1 MPVSREYLQEDI
13 VPVRF
18 KGQIDVDIRDSQP
31 DWTPFE
37 PPKAPADAPNVLYI
51 VLDDVGFSAMSCYG
65 GPIETPNIDRIAAN
79 GVRFTQWHTT
89 ALCSPTR
96 SCLLNGRNH
105 TRNSMACIT
114 EAAIGFPNASGTI
127 PPENGML
134 SEILGELGWN
144 TYMVGKWHL
153 CPTDEMNLAATRR
166 NWPSG
171 RGFERW
177 YGFLG
182 AETNQWYP
190 DLVYDNH
197 PVEPPRTPE
206 EGYHLTDDLTD
217 KAIEFIKDA
226 KAIAPE
232 KPFFLY
238 YALGA
243 CHAPH
248 HAPKEWIKKFTGRFD
263 VGYEA
268 MREHTLARQRE
279 LGLVPA
285 EVELPPVNPI
295 GTPDTRSGPD
305 NLPFPELDYTRPWD
319 SLNDDERRLFSRMAE
334 VYAGFLA
341 HADHHIGR
349 LLDYLEQNDQL
360 ENTLVVV
367 VSDNGASGEGGP
379 NGSVNE
385 MKFANGV
392 PDDLEENL
400 AKLDELGGTR
410 TYNHYPN
417 GWAMAFNTPFKM
429 WKRYEF
435 NGGTADPCIISWP
448 AGTTVRGEIRDQY
461 HHAIDIVPTIL
472 DVLGVEA
479 PETIKGHTQT
489 PFDGVSMRDSLD
501 DASATSA
508 RRTQFYAM
516 LGSRSIWHDGWKAV
530 TTHPTLAGWSHFNDD
545 EWELY
550 HTDVDR
556 SELNNLASEQPD
568 KVRELVN
575 IWFSEAGANGAFPL
589 DDRSAV
595 EILTTPRPQLTAPRN
610 RYVYY
615 PNTAPVSE
623 WQAVNTRNRSFVIGA
638 LVDIP
643 APGAEGVL
651 FALGARFGGHALYVR
666 DNRLHYVNS
675 FVGAVEQ
682 KIVGTGDI
690 PTGENLILSA
700 AFEKD
705 GMEPDGAVGTL
716 TLYHGDRMVGEGRI
730 KTQLG
735 AFAIAGSGLYV
746 GRHGGEPVTDDY
758 PGEPPYRFTGGT
770 INRVAIDVSGEPY
783 MDLEREAA
791 LMLMRE

>member
-1 MPVSREYLQEDI
+1 MGKPFRGV
-13 VPVRF
+13 VN
-18 KGQIDVDIRDSQP
+18 VDIRDSVP
-31 DWTPFE
+31 DWSPFE
-37 PPKAPADAPNVLYI
+37 PPKAPADAPNVVYI
-51 VLDDVGFSAMSCYG
+51 VLDDVGFSAMRCYG
-65 GPIETPNIDRIAAN
+65 GPIETPNIDRIAAK
-79 GVRFTQWHTT
+79 GVRYTQWHTT

-96 SCLLNGRNH
+96 SCLLTGRNH

-114 EAAIGFPNASGTI
+114 EASIGFPNASGTI

-134 SEILGELGWN
+134 PEILAERGWN

-197 PVEPPRTPE
+197 PVDQPRSPE
-206 EGYHLTDDLTD
+206 EGYHLTEDITD
-217 KAIEFIKDA
+217 KALEFIKDA
-226 KAIAPE
+226 KVIAPE

-238 YALGA
+238 YAPGA

-248 HAPKEWIKKFTGRFD
+248 HAPKEWIEKFAGKFD
-263 VGYEA
+263 MGYDA
-268 MREHTLARQRE
+268 IREQTLARQKE
-279 LGLVPA
+279 LGIVA
-285 EVELPPVNPI
+285 ADTELPPINPI
-295 GTPDTRSGPD
+295 GTPETRSGPEGE
-305 NLPFPELDYTRPWD
+305 PFPELDYTRPW
-319 SLNDDERRLFSRMAE
+319 STLNDDEKRLFARMAE

-360 ENTLVVV
+360 DNTVIVV

-385 MKFANGV
+385 MKFANGI
-392 PDDLEENL
+392 PDDLAENL
-400 AKLDELGGTR
+400 AKLDDLGGPK
-410 TYNHYPN
+410 TYNHYAN

-448 AGTTVRGEIRDQY
+448 AGTKARDEIRDQY
-461 HHAIDIVPTIL
+461 HHAIDVVPTIL
-472 DVLGVEA
+472 DILGIDA
-479 PETIKGHTQT
+479 PETIKGHVQS
-489 PFDGVSMRDSLD
+489 PFDGVSMRSSID
-501 DASATSA
+501 DKATSSA
-508 RRTQFYAM
+508 RKSQFYAM
-516 LGSRSIWHDGWKAV
+516 LGSRSIWHEGWKAV
-530 TTHPTLAGWSHFNDD
+530 TTHPTLAGWGHFNDD

-550 HTDVDR
+550 HTDIDR
-556 SELNNLASEQPD
+556 AEVNNLAAEHPD
-568 KVRELVN
+568 KLREMVN
-575 IWFSEAGANGAFPL
+575 LWFAEAGANAAFPL
-589 DDRSAV
+589 DDRSGV
-595 EILTTPRPQLTAPRN
+595 EIMNTPRPQLTATRN

-615 PNTAPVSE
+615 PDVAAVSE
-623 WQAVNTRNRSFVIGA
+623 WQAVNTRGRSFVIGA

-651 FALGARFGGHALYVR
+651 FAIGSRFGGHALYVK
-666 DNRLHYVNS
+666 NKRLHYVNN
-675 FVGAVEQ
+675 FVGSEEQ
-682 KIVGTGDI
+682 MIVGSEDI
-690 PTGENLILSA
+690 PFGTDLILSA
-700 AFEKD
+700 SFDKD
-705 GMEPDGAVGTL
+705 GQEPTFTTGIL
-716 TLYHGDRMVGEGRI
+716 SLYHADRKVGEGRI

-735 AFAIAGSGLYV
+735 AFAIAGAGAYV
-746 GRHGGEPVTDDY
+746 GRHPGEPITDDY
-758 PGEPPYRFTGGT
+758 PGESPHRFTGGT

-783 MDLEREAA
+783 LDLEREAT
-791 LMLMRE
+791 LMIMRE